1 MQSLFSD
8 FYNYVKYFL
17 RSVTVYLVHFIQQS
31 TKETKAHFPSHLRWF
46 CILYLKIFFPTT
58 FFTRTCPFPSL
69 SPFEQIAPELKYACA
84 DQRITDF
91 SKTASTLTLFPF
103 RKVSPHMQPFAS
115 RGNVWPKLLS
125 YLYQQ
130 DTHHSCTHNQYAPF
144 CLSEREE
151 GLEKLVWF
159 KCKGIKAGLCRG

>member
-1 MQSLFSD
+1 MVL
-8 FYNYVKYFL
+8 YF
-17 RSVTVYLVHFIQQS
+17 VF
-31 TKETKAHFPSHLRWF
+31 ED
-46 CILYLKIFFPTT
+46 FFPTT